1 MSKRKVHCY
10 SNTICQ
16 SVYFLVVGEISNLY
30 AELGKCS
37 CHRFSDADKKKK
49 LIEGWRKRH
58 ESKILWEVKVTGV
71 CRCSKNNRK
80 SLIVVGATVV
90 AL

>member
-37 CHRFSDADKKKK
+37 SHRFSDADKKKK
-49 LIEGWRKRH
+49 LIEGWRK
-58 ESKILWEVKVTGV
+58 ILWEVKGTGV